1 MRIGIVV
8 TNGLSVIP
16 RSLSSPSPV
25 VEYCMVVMIT
35 ASVVEVSAMMTVV
48 VVVQM
53 VATAEHHADEE

>member
-16 RSLSSPSPV
+16 RNLSSPSTV

-48 VVVQM
+48 VVQM